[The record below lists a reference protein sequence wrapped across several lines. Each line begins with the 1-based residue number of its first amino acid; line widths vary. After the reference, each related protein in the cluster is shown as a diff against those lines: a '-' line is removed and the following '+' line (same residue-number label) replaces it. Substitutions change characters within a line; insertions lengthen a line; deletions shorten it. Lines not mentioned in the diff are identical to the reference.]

1 MSSARLA
8 SMSTDAAMSTVAPS
22 PAAREA
28 HAVDDAARTAPTAHT
43 SVTSRQAILAARI
56 LATRQASLG
65 LLEGLSP
72 EDCQVQSMSDA
83 SPMKWHLGHMGWFF
97 ETFVLEPTLPGFRS
111 LYPDFREL
119 FNSYY
124 VGIGPRTPRAQRGLL
139 SRPSF
144 DEVRRYQADVLD
156 RVLALMREAPLPDAV
171 LDTIELGINHEQ
183 QHQELILTDLKHHFW
198 CNQTL
203 PVYRSRPA
211 RAMPAWPATGLPY
224 HYDAH
229 PEGLRTLGHHDTS
242 FSFDNERP
250 AHRVWLD
257 AFEIGTRPVL
267 NGEYLAFMRDG
278 GYARPELWLAE
289 GWDTR
294 ARENWR
300 APLYWCDIDTPSPR
314 YFTLSGLRDIDL
326 FEPVCH
332 ISYFEADAYAR
343 WAGARLPTEAEWE
356 AAALTVPTQDAGR
369 GGFVEAGHYHP
380 EPLEPTETRRI
391 DGAVW
396 EWTLSAYL
404 PYPGFAQAAGAV
416 GEYNG
421 KFMVNQ
427 MVLRGGSCATPRSHY
442 RPSYRNFFPT
452 SARWQF
458 SGLRLARG
466 R

>member
-1 MSSARLA
+1 MSSLARVPALTGADAGPATLSTAMPGNVPAESRQARLA
-8 SMSTDAAMSTVAPS
+8 
-22 PAAREA
+22 ARVLE
-28 HAVDDAARTAPTAHT
+28 
-43 SVTSRQAILAARI
+43 
-56 LATRQASLG
+56 TRQATLA
-65 LLEGLSP
+65 LLAGLSP
-72 EDCQVQSMSDA
+72 EDCQVQSMPDA
-83 SPMKWHLGHMGWFF
+83 SPMKWHLGHVGWFF
-97 ETFVLEPTLPGFRS
+97 ETFVLEPNLPGFRS

-144 DEVRRYQADVLD
+144 DEVERYQGDVLD
-156 RVLALMREAPLPDAV
+156 RVLALMRETPLNDAL

-183 QHQELILTDLKHHFW
+183 QHQELILTDLKHHFS

-203 PVYRSRPA
+203 PIYRPQPA
-211 RAMPAWPATGLPY
+211 RVGQTWPIAGVPY
-224 HYDAH
+224 HYDAY
-229 PEGLRTLGHHDTS
+229 PEGLRVLGQGDS
-242 FSFDNERP
+242 DFAFDNERP

-257 AFEIGTRPVL
+257 AFELGTRPVL

-278 GYARPELWLAE
+278 GYSRPEFWLAE

-294 ARENWR
+294 NREDWR
-300 APLYWCDIDTPSPR
+300 APLYWRDIDSASPR
-314 YFTLSGLRDIDL
+314 YFTLSGLRDVDP

-356 AAALTVPTQDAGR
+356 AAALSQPGDVGT
-369 GGFVEAGHYHP
+369 GGFVDAGHYHP
-380 EPLEPTETRRI
+380 EPLASDAARI

-404 PYPGFAQAAGAV
+404 PYSGFAQAEGAV